1 MYEMY
6 HNELAFKDH
15 ERGMKVAK
23 ALLDENYAV
32 LLTYE
37 ESLLIV
43 NWEWCEKYADREQVV
58 FMPRYQFD
66 EMIERGITLDEMGD

>member
-37 ESLLIV
+37 ENLLII
-43 NWEWCEKYADREQVV
+43 NWEWCEKYADRNQIA
-58 FMPRYQFD
+58 FMPRYEFD